1 MTPLRAPA
9 LRASQGRKLHLAAAQ
24 RGLQWQR
31 LQQLTSCWRDQDR
44 QVGHR
49 ASGPAARLGLHALH
63 LPDGLYPGESYRL

>member
-49 ASGPAARLGLHALH
+49 PSGPAARLGLHALH